1 MSAFAATAPAAEAR
15 HELAAAAARNMTR
28 NRPLH
33 WLMLALVLFA
43 AGFVMLLLSVSAKGS
58 AQARLKAER
67 RQSLEVQALVD
78 RLVDLEAQ
86 ARGGARNRHEPVGA
100 LKRFEEI
107 KGRTGLKSSVATSEN
122 TVTLANAIK
131 RTYVFNLREDSL
143 EVLMRW
149 VRESMEHIPG
159 LELSGIELKPE
170 PSQWSAKVTFVRWER
185 KP

>member
-1 MSAFAATAPAAEAR
+1 
-15 HELAAAAARNMTR
+15 MTR

-43 AGFVMLLLSVSAKGS
+43 AGFVMLLLGASAKGS

-67 RQSLEVQALVD
+67 RQSLEIQALVD
-78 RLVDLEAQ
+78 QLVELQ
-86 ARGGARNRHEPVGA
+86 ARGGERVRHEPVSA
-100 LKRFEEI
+100 LRRFEEI

-131 RTYVFNLREDSL
+131 RTYIFNLREDSL

-170 PSQWSAKVTFVRWER
+170 PNQWSAKVTLVRWER